1 VNYYSPFQNI
11 LNFYSGV
18 HPTLSCEASDGIAIL
33 EKPISIH
40 FESQYFFIH
49 THTLTLHVLHIP
61 TSTHS
66 YILMLNPTGNQPT
79 TSNKSSVI
87 IFDWDDTILPSTFV
101 DDARIN
107 SFHDLPI
114 HWQNI
119 MNEVARV
126 ATKCLAAAAK
136 YGQVLI
142 ITNSDEGWVKF
153 SAERYMP
160 SIVPILDKYK
170 IVSARTGYE
179 EFYPGR
185 PLCWKAAAFAHEVN
199 ETYLEME
206 EAMAGL
212 TSTDV
217 SSDGSDLGMY
227 SDTFYTNKRK
237 YSRGRNKIETF
248 GAREVISFGDSMEER
263 TAVKIVSSQLNAMP
277 KSVMFIA
284 SPSPEQLIGQLAMM
298 TTHMRYICE
307 HRDPLDLE
315 ISAEQAERYAVGI
328 LQKRKILSYTNNKNG
343 VDSCAVAAS
352 QGHAIIPQLRT
363 LN

>member
-1 VNYYSPFQNI
+1 
-11 LNFYSGV
+11 
-18 HPTLSCEASDGIAIL
+18 
-33 EKPISIH
+33 
-40 FESQYFFIH
+40 
-49 THTLTLHVLHIP
+49 
-61 TSTHS
+61 
-66 YILMLNPTGNQPT
+66 
-79 TSNKSSVI
+79 
-87 IFDWDDTILPSTFV
+87 
-101 DDARIN
+101 
-107 SFHDLPI
+107 
-114 HWQNI
+114 

-160 SIVPILDKYK
+160 SIVPVLDRYK

-199 ETYLEME
+199 ETFLELE

-217 SSDGSDLGMY
+217 SSDGSDLGEY
-227 SDTFYTNKRK
+227 SKTFYRNKKK
-237 YSRGRNKIETF
+237 YSRARNNAMERF

-263 TAVKIVSSQLNAMP
+263 TAVKIVSNQLNAMP

-298 TTHMRYICE
+298 TGHMRYICE

-315 ISAEQAERYAVGI
+315 ISAEQAERHAVGI
-328 LQKRKILSYTNNKNG
+328 LQKRKILTYTSNSNNA

-352 QGHAIIPQLRT
+352 HGHANIPQMRT
-363 LN
+363 LKSHRVSDVFL